1 MFYTSGSGRI
11 EIKLTKKQA
20 NIGSHSGPCDNDI
33 SYLRTLPAIKK
44 QLDKIDAEVLRNELK
59 EFGAWDENELMNH
72 DENLT
77 RILWI
82 ACGDIVENVYQK

>member
-11 EIKLTKKQA
+11 ELNLTKKQA
-20 NIGSHSGPCDNDI
+20 NIGSHSGQCDNDI
-33 SYLRTLPAIKK
+33 AYLRTLPNIKR
-44 QLDKIDAEVLRNELK
+44 QLNKIDKETLKNELK
-59 EFGAWDENELMNH
+59 EFGAWDEIELDNH

-82 ACGDIVENVYQK
+82 ACGDIVENIHTK